1 MITLS
6 NNLIA
11 HGRPYIKFS
20 KDVNLQYHLM
30 YCLLFVYHCIC
41 IYCANT
47 QNFKP
52 VFTLILV
59 VKDGEVYSTHTD
71 YSVTI

>member
-1 MITLS
+1 M
-6 NNLIA
+6 
-11 HGRPYIKFS
+11 H
-20 KDVNLQYHLM
+20 
-30 YCLLFVYHCIC
+30 CLLFVYHCIC
-41 IYCANT
+41 IYCAKT
-47 QNFKP
+47 HNFKL